1 MNNNITTNMP
11 EELDSQAQPSP
22 VQLKSPRSRR
32 PSQTTGNIMADD
44 DTGPTRLPRPMTV
57 AELHHELEKE
67 QEHVVGV
74 FQDDSYLANTDERQ

>member
-1 MNNNITTNMP
+1 
-11 EELDSQAQPSP
+11 
-22 VQLKSPRSRR
+22 
-32 PSQTTGNIMADD
+32 MADD